1 MKKINRLKFWVGLC
15 ILPLFVSCDFEEVNT
30 NQFEMSEGEG
40 AMDGFEVGA
49 LITTMQR
56 TVIPVGTQADDTDVM
71 NIKLPI
77 TSLEIIGVDSS
88 VRTIAVGGILVV
100 IILLITCLMVG

>member
-56 TVIPVGTQADDTDVM
+56 PG
-71 NIKLPI
+71 NILP
-77 TSLEIIGVDSS
+77 
-88 VRTIAVGGILVV
+88 V
-100 IILLITCLMVG
+100 IIVIATA